1 MTLDEAI
8 NHAYNVY
15 DASKRLSANCDT
27 KSCGMEHLQLANWLN
42 DYKSLTMKYQYLAS
56 DFSNYKRRTEEN
68 NNLIKKESNK
78 EIVLKLLNTV
88 DDMERLM
95 KQCHLNE
102 LSHDIRSDIDGITSG
117 FQMIYENLIKLL
129 ESEGCQKIEV
139 SYGDKFNPEYHEAVF
154 AKDIRDDEEYATG
167 DICEIY
173 QSGWLFNGKLLR
185 PVKVVVCN

>member
-8 NHAYNVY
+8 KHAE
-15 DASKRLSANCDT
+15 DT
-27 KSCGMEHLQLANWLN
+27 GKLMTRQCGNKQFSCGIEHLQLANWLK
-42 DYKSLTMKYQYLAS
+42 DYKSLTTKYQYLAS

-68 NNLIKKESNK
+68 IDSIKKESNK
-78 EIVLKLLNTV
+78 EIILKLLNTV

-102 LSHDIRSDIDGITSG
+102 LSYDPKDNIDVITSG
-117 FQMIYENLIKLL
+117 FQMIYENLIKIL

-139 SYGDKFNPEYHEAVF
+139 SYGDKFNTEYHEALF
-154 AKDIRDDEEYATG
+154 TRDIRDDEGYDPG

-173 QSGWLFNGKLLR
+173 QSGWMFNGKLLR